1 MPDQKGIPMLFNSF
15 GYAVFLPVIFLLHWI
30 TPRKWR
36 WALLLAA
43 SCFFYASWGP
53 EYLTVLFLTIVVSY
67 CAALYME
74 HAGNRNR
81 KKSDRSQ
88 NDRPTGSPSKS
99 SRSNSSRPQFS
110 RTAPASRTA
119 LILSVLFCAGL
130 LFFFKYLN
138 FFSENMALLLRS
150 LSIPMQPLTLRLA
163 LPIGISFY
171 LFQTISYLVDV
182 YQGKIPAERHFGI
195 YAVYISFFPKVM
207 QGPIERGASLLP
219 QLHKP
224 GRFHYE
230 QASYGMKLMAWGF
243 FKKLVLADG
252 LSIYVNQVYDNLP
265 SYTGFSL
272 MLATFFYAVQLY
284 CDFSGYTDIALGS
297 ARILGIR
304 LTPNFR
310 SPYFAS
316 SIKDFWGRWHLSLS
330 GWLRD
335 YIYIPLGGNRV
346 GRVRHALNIMI
357 TFLVS
362 GLWHGASWNF
372 VLWGGIHG
380 ALQVVEGFFPW
391 NKKNSPFQ
399 TDRRLHALLCIV
411 SVPVTFLLVCFA
423 WIFFRAATIG
433 DAFYV
438 IRSMFTGIGS
448 PSAYFHDCALQMELG
463 LTNLMFHCL
472 PMIPLFLFDLA
483 SLKTD
488 VIALISRQRFFIRW
502 PVYILLLLVILLFS
516 EKGVTTEFIYMQF

>member
-1 MPDQKGIPMLFNSF
+1 MLFNSF
-15 GYAVFLPVIFLLHWI
+15 GYAVFLPIIFLLHWI

-43 SCFFYASWGP
+43 SCFFYATWGP
-53 EYLTVLFLTIVVSY
+53 EYIVVLLLTIVISY
-67 CAALYME
+67 YAALYME
-74 HAGNRNR
+74 HAGKQRGRSANGKKNR
-81 KKSDRSQ
+81 
-88 NDRPTGSPSKS
+88 GVSPSAK
-99 SRSNSSRPQFS
+99 
-110 RTAPASRTA
+110 TV
-119 LILSVLFCAGL
+119 LVLSIIFCAGL

-138 FFSENMALLLRS
+138 FFSENVAALLQRF
-150 LSIPMQPLTLRLA
+150 SIPMQPFTLRLA

-182 YQGKIPAERHFGI
+182 YKGKIPAERHFGI

-207 QGPIERGASLLP
+207 QGPIERGESLLP

-224 GRFHYE
+224 RRFHYG

-252 LSIYVNQVYDNLP
+252 LSIYVSQVYDNLP

-272 MLATFFYAVQLY
+272 MLATFFYAIQLY

-297 ARILGIR
+297 AGILGIR
-304 LTPNFR
+304 LSPNFR

-316 SIKDFWGRWHLSLS
+316 SIKDFWGRWHISLS
-330 GWLRD
+330 SWLRD
-335 YIYIPLGGNRV
+335 YIYIPLGGSRV

-362 GLWHGASWNF
+362 GLWHGASWNY

-380 ALQVVEGFFPW
+380 ALQIIEGFFPW
-391 NKKNSPFQ
+391 NKKSSRFQ
-399 TDRRLHALLCIV
+399 TDRRLHAMLCIV
-411 SVPVTFLLVCFA
+411 TVPVTFLLVCFA
-423 WIFFRAATIG
+423 WIFFRAATLQ

-438 IRSMFTGIGS
+438 IRNMFTGIGS
-448 PSAYFHDCALQMELG
+448 PYTYIDDCALQLG
-463 LTNLMFHCL
+463 LTFRNLVFHCL
-472 PMIPLFLFDLA
+472 PLIPLFLFDLA

>member
-1 MPDQKGIPMLFNSF
+1 MLFNSF
-15 GYAVFLPVIFLLHWI
+15 GYAVFLPIIFLLHWI

-43 SCFFYASWGP
+43 SCFFYATWGP
-53 EYLTVLFLTIVVSY
+53 EYIVVLLLTIVISY
-67 CAALYME
+67 YAALYME
-74 HAGNRNR
+74 RAGKQRGRSVNGKKNR
-81 KKSDRSQ
+81 
-88 NDRPTGSPSKS
+88 GASPSAK
-99 SRSNSSRPQFS
+99 
-110 RTAPASRTA
+110 TV
-119 LILSVLFCAGL
+119 LVLSIIFCAGL

-138 FFSENMALLLRS
+138 FFSENVAALLQRF
-150 LSIPMQPLTLRLA
+150 SIPMQPFTLRLA

-182 YQGKIPAERHFGI
+182 YKGKIPAERHFGI

-207 QGPIERGASLLP
+207 QGPIERGESLLP

-224 GRFHYE
+224 RRFHYG
-230 QASYGMKLMAWGF
+230 QASYGIKLMAWGF

-252 LSIYVNQVYDNLP
+252 LSIYVSQVYDNLP

-272 MLATFFYAVQLY
+272 MLATFFYAIQLY

-297 ARILGIR
+297 AGILGIR
-304 LTPNFR
+304 LSPNFR

-316 SIKDFWGRWHLSLS
+316 SIKDFWGRWHISLS
-330 GWLRD
+330 SWLRD
-335 YIYIPLGGNRV
+335 YIYIPLGGSRV

-362 GLWHGASWNF
+362 GLWHGASWNY

-380 ALQVVEGFFPW
+380 ALQIIEGFFPW
-391 NKKNSPFQ
+391 NKKSSRFQ
-399 TDRRLHALLCIV
+399 TDRRLHAMLCIV
-411 SVPVTFLLVCFA
+411 TVPATFLLVCFA
-423 WIFFRAATIG
+423 WIFFRAATLQ

-438 IRSMFTGIGS
+438 IRNMFTGIGS
-448 PSAYFHDCALQMELG
+448 PYTYIDDCALQLG
-463 LTNLMFHCL
+463 LTFRNLVFHCL
-472 PMIPLFLFDLA
+472 PLIPLFLFDLA

>member
-1 MPDQKGIPMLFNSF
+1 MLFNSF
-15 GYAVFLPVIFLLHWI
+15 GYAVFLPIIFLLHWI

-43 SCFFYASWGP
+43 SCFFYATWGP
-53 EYLTVLFLTIVVSY
+53 EYIVVLLLTIVISY
-67 CAALYME
+67 YAALYME
-74 HAGNRNR
+74 RAGKQRGRSANGKKNR
-81 KKSDRSQ
+81 
-88 NDRPTGSPSKS
+88 GASPSAK
-99 SRSNSSRPQFS
+99 
-110 RTAPASRTA
+110 TV
-119 LILSVLFCAGL
+119 LVLSIIFCAGL

-138 FFSENMALLLRS
+138 FFSENVAALLQRF
-150 LSIPMQPLTLRLA
+150 SIPMQPFTLRLA

-182 YQGKIPAERHFGI
+182 YKGKIPAERHFGI

-207 QGPIERGASLLP
+207 QGPIERGESLLP

-224 GRFHYE
+224 RRFHYG

-252 LSIYVNQVYDNLP
+252 LSIYASQVYDNLS

-272 MLATFFYAVQLY
+272 MLATFFYAIQLY

-297 ARILGIR
+297 AGILGIR
-304 LTPNFR
+304 LSPNFR

-316 SIKDFWGRWHLSLS
+316 SIKDFWGRWHISLS
-330 GWLRD
+330 SWLRD
-335 YIYIPLGGNRV
+335 YIYIPLGGSRV

-362 GLWHGASWNF
+362 GLWHGASWNY

-380 ALQVVEGFFPW
+380 ALQIIEGFFPW
-391 NKKNSPFQ
+391 NKKSSRFQ
-399 TDRRLHALLCIV
+399 TDRRLHAMLCIV
-411 SVPVTFLLVCFA
+411 TVPATFLLVCFA
-423 WIFFRAATIG
+423 WIFFRAATLQ

-438 IRSMFTGIGS
+438 IRNMFTGIGS
-448 PSAYFHDCALQMELG
+448 PYTYIHDCALQLG
-463 LTNLMFHCL
+463 LTFRNLVFHCL
-472 PMIPLFLFDLA
+472 PLIPLFLFDLA